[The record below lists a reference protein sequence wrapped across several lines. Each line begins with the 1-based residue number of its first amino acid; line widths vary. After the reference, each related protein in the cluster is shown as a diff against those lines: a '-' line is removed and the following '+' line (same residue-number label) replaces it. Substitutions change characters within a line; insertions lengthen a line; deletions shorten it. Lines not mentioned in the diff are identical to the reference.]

1 MGENAFNGYDNDDDE
16 DFDFDNGDA
25 LSKVRK
31 ADRAKARRIKE
42 LEDILAERDKSLSE
56 LSGKVKVSGVSDIL
70 KARGANPALAKYALK
85 DDVEPTEEAVD
96 AWLTENGSLFGYEP
110 KSTEVSTDES
120 GALGSES
127 GDIDMTALA
136 GALAAM
142 QRVQTG
148 EANSAPALAGND
160 KVAQALAAIDSKATS
175 FDDAAKALGQL
186 GITI

>member
-1 MGENAFNGYDNDDDE
+1 MGDNAFSGYDDDDD
-16 DFDFDNGDA
+16 DFEFDGGDA

-31 ADRAKARRIKE
+31 ANRAQNKRIKE
-42 LEDILAERDKSLSE
+42 LEDILAEREKALNE
-56 LSGKVKVSGVSDIL
+56 LSGKVKVSGVTDIL
-70 KARGANPALAKYALK
+70 KAKGANPALARYALK

-96 AWLTENGSLFGYEP
+96 AWLAENGSLFGYEP
-110 KSTEVSTDES
+110 KAAEVSTEQS
-120 GALGSES
+120 TVSGSEG
-127 GDIDMTALA
+127 GDVDMSALA
-136 GALAAM
+136 DALAAM

-160 KVAQALAAIDSKATS
+160 KVMQALAAIDNKATS

>member
-1 MGENAFNGYDNDDDE
+1 MGDNAFNGYDDDDDYE
-16 DFDFDNGDA
+16 FDGGDA

-31 ADRAKARRIKE
+31 ADRAKAKRIKE
-42 LEDILAERDKSLSE
+42 LEDILAEREKSLAE
-56 LSGKVKVSGVSDIL
+56 LNGKVKVTGVTEVL

-96 AWLTENGSLFGYEP
+96 AWLAENGSLFGYEP
-110 KSTEVSTDES
+110 KSAEATAES
-120 GALGSES
+120 GAPSNEG
-127 GDIDMTALA
+127 GDGVDMSALA
-136 GALAAM
+136 DALAAM

-160 KVAQALAAIDSKATS
+160 KVMQALAAIDTKATS

>member
-1 MGENAFNGYDNDDDE
+1 MGENSFNGYDEDE
-16 DFDFDNGDA
+16 DDFEFGDDA

-31 ADRAKARRIKE
+31 ANRAQNKRIKE
-42 LEDILAERDKSLSE
+42 LEDVLAEREKALNE
-56 LSGKVKVSGVSDIL
+56 LSGKVKVTGVTDIL
-70 KARGANPALAKYALK
+70 KLRGANPALAKYALK

-110 KSTEVSTDES
+110 KGTEVSTDQS
-120 GALGSES
+120 GVLGSES
-127 GDIDMTALA
+127 GDVDMSALA
-136 GALAAM
+136 DALAAM

-160 KVAQALAAIDSKATS
+160 KVMQALAAIDNKATS
-175 FDDAAKALGQL
+175 FNDAAKALGQL